1 MQLLSLALNIF
12 FVFLFYFANN
22 PKRIL
27 IRGKKTSIQN
37 IYDTPKQAKHI
48 LKGIFVT
55 SKYNKIKKGG
65 SIDSPSLLK
74 NV

>member
-27 IRGKKTSIQN
+27 IRKKNFNTE
-37 IYDTPKQAKHI
+37 HI
-48 LKGIFVT
+48 
-55 SKYNKIKKGG
+55 
-65 SIDSPSLLK
+65 
-74 NV
+74 